1 MVKESGPPKAINII
15 RPTHSLSSRRRHA
28 APAELTESRKP
39 KVASAAKISISSTNK
54 HQLNIFHPPSRP
66 QHHQQQPQKQP
77 GSYEIYRP
85 RSNLSRSLTT
95 PSVSSSS
102 SSSAAATARRP
113 HYIPP
118 TSASHNIISNTAP
131 RPLTRSKTIVPAV
144 SDASS
149 SSSSK
154 NAQASDSETTLRSSS
169 NSGGGSSEDE
179 DDDDDDSEDDKK
191 QQGQSDD
198 NEVEDDEI
206 SEARVNRKI
215 ADLEISNRSLLAVNE
230 MLEMTV
236 RKQASQVAKLKKQI
250 SQGDFPPPQPLLTP
264 VTMEVDGDE
273 DDNDWEKDEQ
283 FHRLYKLTQRLIEEG
298 EASLKFQYKNL
309 GRVISQYSDLTDE
322 LDTLAS
328 SEPSSMFSIG
338 KQMYYNDAAA

>member
-1 MVKESGPPKAINII
+1 MFALHHASCCSIAVKGKSCPACKSLCFQGGFEKEWKGLHIGLQAHFSFPFSFLLCYTPLMVKESGPPKAINII

-206 SEARVNRKI
+206 SEARVNRKVKT
-215 ADLEISNRSLLAVNE
+215 LSLFFFVDYGILHC
-230 MLEMTV
+230 LCKYRLPIWRYPT
-236 RKQASQVAKLKKQI
+236 
-250 SQGDFPPPQPLLTP
+250 GHCLL
-264 VTMEVDGDE
+264 
-273 DDNDWEKDEQ
+273 
-283 FHRLYKLTQRLIEEG
+283 
-298 EASLKFQYKNL
+298 
-309 GRVISQYSDLTDE
+309 
-322 LDTLAS
+322 
-328 SEPSSMFSIG
+328 
-338 KQMYYNDAAA
+338 

>member
-1 MVKESGPPKAINII
+1 MFALHHASCCSIAVKGKSCPACKSLCFQGGFEKEWKGLHIGLQAHFSFPFSFLLCYTPLMVKESGPPKAINII

-66 QHHQQQPQKQP
+66 QHHQQQQPQKQP

-206 SEARVNRKI
+206 SEARVNRKVKT
-215 ADLEISNRSLLAVNE
+215 LPFSSLSITE
-230 MLEMTV
+230 SYTV
-236 RKQASQVAKLKKQI
+236 FANIDCRFGDIQQVTACCK
-250 SQGDFPPPQPLLTP
+250 
-264 VTMEVDGDE
+264 
-273 DDNDWEKDEQ
+273 
-283 FHRLYKLTQRLIEEG
+283 
-298 EASLKFQYKNL
+298 
-309 GRVISQYSDLTDE
+309 
-322 LDTLAS
+322 
-328 SEPSSMFSIG
+328 
-338 KQMYYNDAAA
+338 